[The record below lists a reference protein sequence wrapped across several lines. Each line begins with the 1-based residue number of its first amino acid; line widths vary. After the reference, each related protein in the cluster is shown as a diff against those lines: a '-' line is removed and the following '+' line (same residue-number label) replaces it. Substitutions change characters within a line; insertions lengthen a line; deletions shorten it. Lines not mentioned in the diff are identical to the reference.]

1 MLEWW
6 YLAQVWFGIAAGS
19 LLLLLGLVGRRPSG
33 FSLSL
38 VVGSEFGLLM
48 QLVASVTVLLLGQ
61 RAVGDTWEFFG
72 YLVVALI
79 VPVAGGIWALTERS
93 KWSTVV
99 MGAAVLTVVVMLVR
113 MRQIWTGEVLE
124 FS

>member
-6 YLAQVWFGIAAGS
+6 YLAQVWFGLGAGS
-19 LLLLLGLVGRRPSG
+19 VLLLLGFIGRRPSG
-33 FSLSL
+33 FSMALL
-38 VVGSEFGLLM
+38 LGSEFGLLM
-48 QLVASVTVLLLGQ
+48 QLVASVTVLILGQ

-79 VPVAGGIWALTERS
+79 VPAAGAIWALTERS

-113 MRQIWTGEVLE
+113 MRQIWTGEILQ
-124 FS
+124 F